1 MPLGRVVIA
10 GASLAGLRATEAL
23 RRLGYDGDIT
33 IVGDEAEYPYD
44 RPPLSKQVLS
54 GAWEQDRALLVVQ
67 GETEDLDADWRLGI
81 AATGLDLA
89 GRSVQLADGTTVG
102 YDGLII
108 ATGAR
113 ARHLPGTEGVPGVY
127 VLRTLTDSLALRAEL
142 EAGPKRVVV
151 VGAGFIGAEVAA
163 TARKLD
169 LAVTMVEPLE
179 TPLARAMPAAIGEV
193 VAGLHRDHGVDVRL
207 GVGVDR
213 VAVGDDGGASGV
225 VLSDGSMINAGV
237 IVVGIGVIPNTEWL
251 DESGLTI
258 GNGVVCDGTCMAA
271 PGVVA
276 AGDVARWPNRRYGEV
291 MRVEHWDHAADQAE
305 YAAQRLLAW
314 GAGEPVEPYAPVP
327 WFWSDQYDRKIQF
340 AGHSAADDD
349 VVVIDG
355 SLEERRFVA
364 LLGRGGKVVGVLG
377 MNRPAPVMRW
387 RNRIVDGATW
397 ADALAAASDAQ

>member
-33 IVGDEAEYPYD
+33 IVGDELEYPYD

-89 GRSVQLADGTTVG
+89 DRSVQLANGTTVG

-113 ARHLPGTEGVPGVY
+113 ARHLPGTEGVPGVH
-127 VLRTLTDSLALRAEL
+127 VLRTLNDSLALRAEL

-179 TPLARAMPAAIGEV
+179 TPLARAMPAKIGEV
-193 VAGLHRDHGVDVRL
+193 VAGLHRGHGVDVRL

-213 VAVGDDGGASGV
+213 VAVGDDGRASGV
-225 VLSDGSMINAGV
+225 VLSDGATINASV
-237 IVVGIGVIPNTEWL
+237 VVVGIGVIPNTEWL

-258 GNGVVCDGTCMAA
+258 GNGVVCDETCMAA
-271 PGVVA
+271 PDVVA
-276 AGDVARWPNRRYGEV
+276 AGDVARWPNPRYGEV

-314 GAGEPVEPYAPVP
+314 DVDEPVEPYAPVP

-340 AGHSAADDD
+340 AGHSSANDDI
-349 VVVIDG
+349 VVIDG
-355 SLEERRFVA
+355 SLEDRRFVA
-364 LLGRGGKVVGVLG
+364 LFGRGGKVVGVLG

-397 ADALAAASDAQ
+397 DDALAAASDAQ